1 MLIIG
6 EQSPAGL
13 FVGEM
18 GIKTVCAGEQTLYE
32 RPGGCVYLELE
43 SEEKEMDE
51 WQVTLT

>member
-18 GIKTVCAGEQTLYE
+18 GVKTACVGEQTLYE
-32 RPGGCVYLELE
+32 RPGGYVFLELE
-43 SEEKEMDE
+43 SEKEMEE
-51 WQVTLT
+51 WQATLT

>member
-18 GIKTVCAGEQTLYE
+18 GVKTACVGEQTLYE
-32 RPGGCVYLELE
+32 RAGGYVYLELE
-43 SEEKEMDE
+43 SEKEMEE
-51 WQVTLT
+51 WQATLT